1 MGRPKKNAESATA
14 SVTKVKLE
22 DKVAALLADPQT
34 SAAMRGELEERLE
47 SIESNQ
53 AAVKT
58 AKKQLRRLVGALT

>member
-1 MGRPKKNAESATA
+1 MGRPKKNPAESATVA
-14 SVTKVKLE
+14 TKVKLE